1 MKNNRYKY
9 TPEQIDEL
17 ADGEIFVF
25 GSNPWGV
32 HNAGAARHATQ
43 RFGAIVGKGIGLQGS
58 SYAIPTTYKDATH
71 IKSHVDEFIAFAKE
85 NDNLIFLV
93 TQIGCGIAGFK
104 AEQIAPLFR
113 DAIGVEN
120 IVMPKQF
127 VQIISSKDT
136 KTTILK

>member
-32 HNAGAARHATQ
+32 HNSGAARFALQ
-43 RFGAIVGKGIGLQGS
+43 RFGAIEGIGIGYQGRT
-58 SYAIPTTYKDATH
+58 YAIPTTYKDVAQ
-71 IKSHVDEFIAFAKE
+71 IKPHVDEFITFAKGHC
-85 NDNLIFLV
+85 NLIFLV

-113 DAIGVEN
+113 DAIGIEN
-120 IVMPKQF
+120 IILPESFVM
-127 VQIISSKDT
+127 IISN
-136 KTTILK
+136 KTPTP

>member
-43 RFGAIVGKGIGLQGS
+43 RFGAIVGKGTGLQGS

-71 IKSHVDEFIAFAKE
+71 IKPHIDEFIAFAKGHC
-85 NDNLIFLV
+85 NLIFLV

-113 DAIGVEN
+113 DPQGVEN
-120 IVMPKQF
+120 IILPESF
-127 VQIISSKDT
+127 VLIISN
-136 KTTILK
+136 KTPTP